1 MLKLNLAGAV
11 CVGAVVACA
20 AGATQAQSLLGYGS
34 GKLLL
39 TGGVSQVEG
48 SAGGGLT
55 PWAVIGGYDSS
66 NEVGG
71 NVLSTALTTQDY
83 SLHSTGALVGFY
95 DRVELSYARQTFDLR
110 NVGTALGLGYG
121 YKINVGTVGA
131 KVRLIGNAVL
141 DQDEWWP
148 EVSVG
153 AQMKSNDHAGLV
165 EALGARSGKG
175 TDYYISATKLYLAQS
190 LLLNA
195 TIRETRANQFGILG
209 FGGKTDA
216 EHTEFEGS
224 AAYLLTRQIAIGAEY
239 RSKPDDLA
247 VAHEGS
253 ASDVFVAYAATKNI
267 SVTLASVDL
276 GNIVTRKQSGFYAS
290 LQAGF

>member
-1 MLKLNLAGAV
+1 MLNRKWIAAV
-11 CVGAVVACA
+11 CVGALAAGA
-20 AGATQAQSLLGYGS
+20 AGATRAQSLFGS

-55 PWAVIGGYDSS
+55 PWAVIGGYGSS
-66 NEVGG
+66 DQIGG
-71 NVLSTALTTQDY
+71 NVFATSLVTQDY
-83 SLHSTGALVGFY
+83 SLHATGALVGFY

-110 NVGTALGLGYG
+110 NVSTALGLGYG
-121 YKINVGTVGA
+121 YRINVNTFGA

-153 AQMKSNDHAGLV
+153 AQMKTNDHAALV

-175 TDYYISATKLYLAQS
+175 TDYYVSATKLYLAQS
-190 LLLNA
+190 LLLNV
-195 TIRETRANQFGILG
+195 TLRETRANQFGILG
-209 FGGKTDA
+209 FGGRSDA
-216 EHTEFEGS
+216 DHAEVEGS
-224 AAYLLTRQIAIGAEY
+224 AAYLLTRQIAVGAEY
-239 RSKPDDLA
+239 RQKPDDLA

-253 ASDVFVAYAATKNI
+253 ASDLFIAYAVTKNV